1 MESWKAFGMKSQ
13 KRYPEEYMFID
24 WEKEEDEAIIDEI
37 KANNELI
44 IMGVLSEGELP
55 F

>member
-1 MESWKAFGMKSQ
+1 MKSQ

-37 KANNELI
+37 QANNELI